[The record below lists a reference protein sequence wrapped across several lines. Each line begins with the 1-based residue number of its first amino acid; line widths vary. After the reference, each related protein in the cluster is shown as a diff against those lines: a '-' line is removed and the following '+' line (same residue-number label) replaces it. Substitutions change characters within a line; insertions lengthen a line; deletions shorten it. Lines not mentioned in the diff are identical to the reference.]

1 MFGAIHPHLDEIRNL
16 LDKDNQRDIAKFS
29 DMEWRLSM
37 VTGCRARQKIM
48 VPKYTIKLDL
58 QKAVSAQDDVKNNTA
73 TKKDI
78 ESVLIDADY
87 NNLAKL

>member
-37 VTGCRARQKIM
+37 VTGCRAR
-48 VPKYTIKLDL
+48 
-58 QKAVSAQDDVKNNTA
+58 
-73 TKKDI
+73 
-78 ESVLIDADY
+78 
-87 NNLAKL
+87 